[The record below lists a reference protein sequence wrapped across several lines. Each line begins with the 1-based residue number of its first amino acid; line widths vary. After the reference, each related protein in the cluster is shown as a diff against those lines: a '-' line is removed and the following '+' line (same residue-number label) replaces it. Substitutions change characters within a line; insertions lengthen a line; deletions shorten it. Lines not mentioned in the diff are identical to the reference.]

1 MPMIH
6 SYSTTESKKADI
18 PKGHKVIKV
27 KINGRL
33 IYFVIESGNRLT
45 KDLTGELTEHYMKKE
60 KQKKDEIANLY
71 WYNRMCESQKG
82 VFC

>member
-6 SYSTTESKKADI
+6 SYSSNEPKKADI

-33 IYFVIESGNRLT
+33 IYFVIESGNRPT

-60 KQKKDEIANLY
+60 KQKKDAIVHQY
-71 WYNRMCESQKG
+71 WYDRMCESQKG
-82 VFC
+82 VFY